1 MHVLGVIYLNME
13 RAIQQ
18 KPSIVTFPV
27 SEWKAYRDLRLR
39 ALKNEPQAFLTTYA
53 KAKEDKEE

>member
-1 MHVLGVIYLNME
+1 ME